1 MPAGVGHV
9 PARAGDRMGDGAV
22 TIGTNRSHAAFGRAT
37 VRRMTTDDA
46 PVSPRHRRH
55 LRTAAL
61 ASLAVLGAVLAG
73 CSATSGGST
82 TEQQAPAAAD
92 EGGALVQGG
101 GDSAAS
107 NQSAGGASDATGSS
121 DAERQ
126 VVKNGELYLTVDDPV
141 AAADRVAHLAEQLG
155 GRVDDRQQEAGS
167 EGSAG
172 SASMTIRVP
181 AAALEDAVTDLGELG
196 EVTKYTEKTEDVT
209 GTVVDLDARISAA
222 QASVERVQGFLEHTG
237 TTSELLSTEQAL
249 SQRQS
254 DLEQLQGQRAA
265 LADQVSMSTLYVSL
279 TAPGDPVVAKPGPHS
294 FAAGVGVG
302 WQALVDALRGASVV
316 LGVLLPWLVLG
327 AILAAAVLVPAR
339 LRRRTRPPAPAEA
352 APPKVP

>member
-1 MPAGVGHV
+1 M
-9 PARAGDRMGDGAV
+9 
-22 TIGTNRSHAAFGRAT
+22 
-37 VRRMTTDDA
+37 
-46 PVSPRHRRH
+46 
-55 LRTAAL
+55 
-61 ASLAVLGAVLAG
+61 LAG

-82 TEQQAPAAAD
+82 AEQVPAAAD

-121 DAERQ
+121 GAERQ

-249 SQRQS
+249 SQRQTE
-254 DLEQLQGQRAA
+254 LEQLRGQRVARPHALRPAEVGDARVRRDPRAGQDRDPWSARRPGSVRSVRSIRRHSWHGTDRTPRDAGRAA
-265 LADQVSMSTLYVSL
+265 LRRP
-279 TAPGDPVVAKPGPHS
+279 APCT
-294 FAAGVGVG
+294 
-302 WQALVDALRGASVV
+302 
-316 LGVLLPWLVLG
+316 
-327 AILAAAVLVPAR
+327 AAVSA
-339 LRRRTRPPAPAEA
+339 
-352 APPKVP
+352 